1 MYFAVEK
8 KKKKIKKKKK
18 KKKKSFGSFS
28 HAVSEEKIFLEINHS
43 KTRIACGSH
52 VCYLIGSK

>member
-8 KKKKIKKKKK
+8 KKKKI